1 MQGLKRKSG
10 QNWYMG
16 EKGHMENKPN
26 WQIVIEPNGAGFVV
40 DVAVFD
46 KSARKQTERI
56 LDALEPILA
65 APKK

>member
-1 MQGLKRKSG
+1 MSKLVYGG
-10 QNWYMG
+10 EEYM
-16 EKGHMENKPN
+16 EKPN
-26 WQIVIEPNGAGFVV
+26 WQIVIEPNGRGFVV
-40 DVAVFD
+40 DVAVYD

>member
-1 MQGLKRKSG
+1 
-10 QNWYMG
+10 MG
-16 EKGHMENKPN
+16 ENRDMQNQPN
-26 WQIVIEPNGAGFVV
+26 WQIVIERNAHGFVV

-65 APKK
+65 APQK

>member
-1 MQGLKRKSG
+1 MSKLVHGGKR
-10 QNWYMG
+10 
-16 EKGHMENKPN
+16 HFMENKPN
-26 WQIVIEPNGAGFVV
+26 WQIVIEPSGRGFVV

-65 APKK
+65 ALQK